1 MLNNTMIPSVQVGSG
16 IPLQSTAMSMAQS
29 TYPQQ
34 SVAQSAVQQNMA
46 PVQAGSILQLPPGS
60 MVPVQAG
67 NSIVYVATQ
76 PIATQQVS
84 VQPQVQYQTQ
94 TYQAP
99 VETQYVEPEPVVQ
112 SQFDATGLQEAPEYG
127 NTTTPQLRT
136 LTPKVVRNK
145 LPPQYKQVVL
155 PAKVVTTRLPPI
167 GPPPTPE
174 LNFQLPPPPAET
186 YQSVTV
192 SQPAV
197 ETQVQSVM
205 VPQPVPQVQSVVVPQ
220 PVQQVQSVMIPQPVQ
235 QVQSVMVPQSIQVP
249 QYQTTSVP
257 LPAYQTASIQQLSQ
271 PKFGTT
277 SVVAQY

>member
-1 MLNNTMIPSVQVGSG
+1 MLNNTMIPSVQVGAG
-16 IPLQSTAMSMAQS
+16 IPLQSTQMSMAQS
-29 TYPQQ
+29 ALPQQ

-67 NSIVYVATQ
+67 NSIVYVPTQ

-99 VETQYVEPEPVVQ
+99 VETQVQ
-112 SQFDATGLQEAPEYG
+112 SQFDPSTANLQEAPQYG
-127 NTTTPQLRT
+127 NTTTPQLKT
-136 LTPKVVRNK
+136 LQPRIVRNE
-145 LPPQYKQVVL
+145 LPPQYKRVVL
-155 PAKVVTTRLPPI
+155 PAKVITTRLPPI

-174 LNFQLPPPPAET
+174 LNFQLPPPPTET

-192 SQPAV
+192 PTPVV

-205 VPQPVPQVQSVVVPQ
+205 VPQPV
-220 PVQQVQSVMIPQPVQ
+220 QQVQSVMMPV
-235 QVQSVMVPQSIQVP
+235 SVP
-249 QYQTTSVP
+249 QYTTTSVP
-257 LPAYQTASIQQLSQ
+257 MSTYQTASIPQLSQ

>member
-1 MLNNTMIPSVQVGSG
+1 MLANNTMIPSVQVGAG
-16 IPLQSTAMSMAQS
+16 VPLQSTTMVQS
-29 TYPQQ
+29 AFPQQ
-34 SVAQSAVQQNMA
+34 SIAQSAVQKNMA

-60 MVPVQAG
+60 MVPVQVG
-67 NSIVYVATQ
+67 NSIAYVATQ

-94 TYQAP
+94 SYQPP
-99 VETQYVEPEPVVQ
+99 VETQVVQ
-112 SQFDATGLQEAPEYG
+112 SQLDLGANIQEAPEFG
-127 NTTTPQLRT
+127 STTTPQLKT
-136 LTPKVVRNK
+136 LTPRVLKNT

-174 LNFQLPPPPAET
+174 LNFQLPPPPTET

-192 SQPAV
+192 PTPVV

-205 VPQPVPQVQSVVVPQ
+205 VPQPV
-220 PVQQVQSVMIPQPVQ
+220 QQVQSVMMPV
-235 QVQSVMVPQSIQVP
+235 SVP
-249 QYQTTSVP
+249 QYTTTSVP
-257 LPAYQTASIQQLSQ
+257 MSTYQTASIPQLSQ

>member
-1 MLNNTMIPSVQVGSG
+1 MLNNTMIPSVQVGAG
-16 IPLQSTAMSMAQS
+16 IPLQSTQMSMAQS
-29 TYPQQ
+29 ALPQQ

-67 NSIVYVATQ
+67 NSIVYVPTQ

-127 NTTTPQLRT
+127 NTTTPQLKT
-136 LTPKVVRNK
+136 LQPRIVINE
-145 LPPQYKQVVL
+145 LPPQYKRVVL
-155 PAKVVTTRLPPI
+155 PAKVITTRLPPI

-174 LNFQLPPPPAET
+174 LNFQLPPPAET

-192 SQPAV
+192 PQPV

-205 VPQPVPQVQSVVVPQ
+205 VPQPVQT
-220 PVQQVQSVMIPQPVQ
+220 
-235 QVQSVMVPQSIQVP
+235 VQSVMVPQPVQTVQSVMMPMSVQAP
-249 QYQTTSVP
+249 QYQTASVP
-257 LPAYQTASIQQLSQ
+257 MPAYQTASIPQLSQ
-271 PKFGTT
+271 PNFGTT
-277 SVVAQY
+277 SVTAQY

>member
-1 MLNNTMIPSVQVGSG
+1 MLNNTMIPSVQVGAG
-16 IPLQSTAMSMAQS
+16 IPLQSTQMSMAQS
-29 TYPQQ
+29 ALPQQ

-67 NSIVYVATQ
+67 NSIVYVPTQ

-99 VETQYVEPEPVVQ
+99 VETQYEQVQ
-112 SQFDATGLQEAPEYG
+112 SQFDPSTANLQEAPQYG
-127 NTTTPQLRT
+127 NTTTPQLKT
-136 LTPKVVRNK
+136 LQPRIVRNE
-145 LPPQYKQVVL
+145 LPPQYKRVVL
-155 PAKVVTTRLPPI
+155 PAKVITTRLPPI

-174 LNFQLPPPPAET
+174 LNFQLPPPAQT

-192 SQPAV
+192 PQPV

-205 VPQPVPQVQSVVVPQ
+205 VPQPVQT
-220 PVQQVQSVMIPQPVQ
+220 
-235 QVQSVMVPQSIQVP
+235 VQSVMVPQPVQTIQSVMMPMSVQAP
-249 QYQTTSVP
+249 QYQTASVP
-257 LPAYQTASIQQLSQ
+257 MPAYQTASIPQLSQ
-271 PKFGTT
+271 PNFGTT
-277 SVVAQY
+277 SVTAQY